1 MSNFSRLHTSMYA
14 GGLIG
19 KIDRNAK
26 FCLLVYVIYV
36 LFSCGNIMNF
46 AKCND
51 VIMISEGL

>member
-1 MSNFSRLHTSMYA
+1 MYA